1 VLWKESKESK
11 ESNDMNG
18 KRTCRVC
25 AVQVLFF
32 CLKKL
37 LNNILQ
43 ENQVTASRNNAMIV
57 SSDKYKIKREGL

>member
-1 VLWKESKESK
+1 M
-11 ESNDMNG
+11 NDMNG

-57 SSDKYKIKREGL
+57 SSDKYKIKR